1 MSLLFYS
8 IAYTEPFYFKT
19 TIDEGRG
26 QAWEASKILNKG
38 RRPLNKTLL
47 TAHTH
52 TELHGAASSDRIYA
66 HDYVLVISCVDLT

>member
-47 TAHTH
+47 TAHTRIPNCMEQLRLIVYTH
-52 TELHGAASSDRIYA
+52 TIMSL
-66 HDYVLVISCVDLT
+66 